1 MTRHVNRPHRR
12 HRLTERPRAAS
23 PDSARLT
30 ARSPARR
37 QAARGE
43 PAWDHSGMPN
53 FFKRLGRYLNASA
66 NQKFDERADPRVQI
80 EQAIQDA
87 QRQHQALT
95 QQAAAVLGN
104 RRQLEMRLARQLSEI
119 EQLQTSAG
127 QSLLLSQ
134 QAAAAG
140 DAQRAS
146 EFEAAAQSFA
156 TQLVSAEASVEDLK
170 ALHEQSVQA
179 SEQAKQAVS
188 DNEQRLR
195 SQLAERTKLLTQLE
209 SAKMREQMNTAL
221 HNMSELTP
229 PGDTPTLGEV
239 RDKIE
244 KRYATALGQS
254 ELASSGVEARML
266 EVRKATMNAAAT
278 NRLEEIRASLAPP
291 RTGPALTKGGA
302 AGAVGAAGTAAAGT
316 SPAAAIGPGQQAS
329 PAQPGA
335 HGPSAAEAG
344 APRRG
349 SATPPA
355 ARPGAQPPAAPP
367 PAAPSPDAPPA

>member
-1 MTRHVNRPHRR
+1 MNH
-12 HRLTERPRAAS
+12 
-23 PDSARLT
+23 
-30 ARSPARR
+30 
-37 QAARGE
+37 
-43 PAWDHSGMPN
+43 MPN
-53 FFKRLGRYLNASA
+53 FFRRLGRYLHASA
-66 NQKFDERADPRVQI
+66 NQKFDERADPRIQI

-119 EQLQTSAG
+119 DQLQTAAG
-127 QSLLLSQ
+127 QSLQLAQ
-134 QAAAAG
+134 QASVQGDTKRAG
-140 DAQRAS
+140 

-179 SEQAKQAVS
+179 AEQAKQAVS

-221 HNMSELTP
+221 SSMAELQP
-229 PGDTPTLGEV
+229 QGDTPSLGEV
-239 RDKIE
+239 REKIE

-266 EVRKATMNAAAT
+266 EVRKATMNAAAS
-278 NRLEEIRASLAPP
+278 NRLEQIRAGLPGGSS
-291 RTGPALTKGGA
+291 GPALTKGGNA
-302 AGAVGAAGTAAAGT
+302 AGQIGPGVDQTASGQGASGQGAAGQAG
-316 SPAAAIGPGQQAS
+316 SGQ
-329 PAQPGA
+329 AQ
-335 HGPSAAEAG
+335 
-344 APRRG
+344 
-349 SATPPA
+349 
-355 ARPGAQPPAAPP
+355 
-367 PAAPSPDAPPA
+367 PDAPPAG

>member
-1 MTRHVNRPHRR
+1 V
-12 HRLTERPRAAS
+12 RA
-23 PDSARLT
+23 DR
-30 ARSPARR
+30 
-37 QAARGE
+37 E
-43 PAWDHSGMPN
+43 AWDHAHMPN

-119 EQLQTSAG
+119 EQLQTSAR
-127 QSLLLSQ
+127 QSLMLSQ

-140 DAQRAS
+140 DAQRAA
-146 EFEAAAQSFA
+146 EFETAAQSFA

-170 ALHEQSVQA
+170 SLHEQSVQA

-195 SQLAERTKLLTQLE
+195 AQLAERTKLLTQLE

-221 HNMSELTP
+221 TNMSEIAP
-229 PGDTPTLGEV
+229 PGDTPTLTEV

-266 EVRKATMNAAAT
+266 EVRKATMNAAAS
-278 NRLEEIRASLAPP
+278 NRLDEIRASLAAPS
-291 RTGPALTKGGA
+291 TGPALTKGGA
-302 AGAVGAAGTAAAGT
+302 AGAVGGQSA
-316 SPAAAIGPGQQAS
+316 AAAIGPGQQTPQAS
-329 PAQPGA
+329 APGSAPQPQA
-335 HGPSAAEAG
+335 EAAPSA
-344 APRRG
+344 PP
-349 SATPPA
+349 SAQ
-355 ARPGAQPPAAPP
+355 PGAQPPAAPFP
-367 PAAPSPDAPPA
+367 TAPPSSADGPPTG